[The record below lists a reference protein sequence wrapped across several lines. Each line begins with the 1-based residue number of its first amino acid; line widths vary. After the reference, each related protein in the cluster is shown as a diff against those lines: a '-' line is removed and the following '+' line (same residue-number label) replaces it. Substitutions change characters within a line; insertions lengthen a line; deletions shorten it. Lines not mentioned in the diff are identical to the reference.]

1 MADKHKAL
9 QLDLPGAPLCAH
21 TVSVD
26 AGKDGSWVLPG
37 YFHPDIPTALG
48 EIGEPTLEQA
58 RLAVKAGAHVK
69 LVDISDKDAA
79 AAREWQADQHAQA
92 KNVLR
97 EARRSPDPEVADRAT
112 VEQQA

>member
-1 MADKHKAL
+1 VGAARL
-9 QLDLPGAPLCAH
+9 LPPR
-21 TVSVD
+21 D
-26 AGKDGSWVLPG
+26 
-37 YFHPDIPTALG
+37 PDSLG